1 MSDGLQTAVGER
13 PTNQMNSV
21 WAVAQSIGAKC
32 LIILL
37 NAATGIISA
46 RALQPAGRGELATI
60 ILWPVFLASALTFG
74 FPSAL
79 TFQLKHNPKKQSQ
92 LLGAALLLALLTS
105 VLAILVGLFLMP
117 AWIAQYPPRT
127 ILFARIFL
135 ITTPLTSLLT
145 VGRGALESR
154 GDFTNSNKLLI
165 WSPAMTTFLLFILLF
180 THKITPYTAAAAYAL
195 VGIVPVLM
203 MLRQLWRLFQPSLNS
218 FLSSTRML
226 FSYGIRSYGIDLC
239 GTMALYVDQ
248 ALVVRAL
255 EPKMMGIYVVALSL
269 SRMLNVFHTS
279 VIMVLFPKA
288 VRQSPEV
295 VREMT
300 SRAMRI
306 STMLTAAAGLGIIL
320 LGPQMLS
327 LLYGGQYQVATTVLR
342 ILVIEVV
349 LSGAALVLSQAFMA
363 LGRPGVITALQVTG
377 LLLAIPLVM
386 VLTPRYGIVGAGL
399 ALLISTSTRLICV
412 LLCFPLFLKMRVPD
426 ILPKW
431 QDISS
436 ITKMIV
442 NRINV
447 ARGRQQ
453 FAVDG
458 AD

>member
-1 MSDGLQTAVGER
+1 MSAELQTSVAETPVKQIH
-13 PTNQMNSV
+13 PV

-46 RALQPAGRGELATI
+46 RALQPTGRGELATI

-79 TFQLKHNPKKQSQ
+79 TFQLKHNPKKQSE

-105 VLAILVGLFLMP
+105 AVAILVGVFLMP
-117 AWIAQYPPRT
+117 AWITQYPPRT

-145 VGRGALESR
+145 VGRAALESR
-154 GDFTNSNKLLI
+154 GNFTASNKLLI
-165 WSPAMTTFLLFILLF
+165 WSPVLTTSWLLVLLF
-180 THKITPYTAAAAYAL
+180 THRITPYSAAAAYAL
-195 VGIVPVLM
+195 VGIIPVAL
-203 MLRQLWRLFQPSLNS
+203 MLRDLWGLFKPSLQA
-218 FLSSTRML
+218 FLSSSRLL

-248 ALVVRAL
+248 ALVVRIL
-255 EPKMMGIYVVALSL
+255 EPNMMGIYVVALSL

-288 VRQSPEV
+288 VRQSPDV

-399 ALLISTSTRLICV
+399 ALLLSTSTRLICV

-453 FAVDG
+453 FA
-458 AD
+458 